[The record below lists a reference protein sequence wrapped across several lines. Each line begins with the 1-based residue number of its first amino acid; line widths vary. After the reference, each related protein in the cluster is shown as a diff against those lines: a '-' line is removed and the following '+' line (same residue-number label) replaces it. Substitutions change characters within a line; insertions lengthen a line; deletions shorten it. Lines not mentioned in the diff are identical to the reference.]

1 MSIEIINANCIRIV
15 QGFISLQEIS
25 DWLITH
31 KIMGTG
37 DILNEANETCG
48 WWVFDEGFQSSPRL
62 LLEED

>member
-25 DWLITH
+25 DWLMTH
-31 KIMGTG
+31 RILGAG

-48 WWVFDEGFQSSPRL
+48 SWVHSNGMPSIL
-62 LLEED
+62 LKED

>member
-25 DWLITH
+25 DWLMTH
-31 KIMGTG
+31 RIMGAG
-37 DILNEANETCG
+37 EILNEANETCG
-48 WWVFDEGFQSSPRL
+48 SWVHSNGLPSV

>member
-25 DWLITH
+25 DWLMTH
-31 KIMGTG
+31 RILGAG
-37 DILNEANETCG
+37 EILNEANETCG
-48 WWVFDEGFQSSPRL
+48 SWVHSNGLPSV